1 VNTRRITLITA
12 IVLALGTGY
21 LTITYLGSLQA
32 QGASPKGARRVVI
45 VAAVDIPARVR
56 ITAAMLSRGEHAVTE
71 IDPDAIAE
79 QRQAVGSLA
88 LISIPAGGLITLA
101 KIGRPADVGLTVR
114 LSRGQRAVSI
124 GIDRVKGVSGLVQPG
139 DRVDVIAIPPRAGSE
154 PKAFTIIRGAI
165 VMALGN
171 QLESAGATPSPGA
184 ADVTTVTLA
193 VTPAQADLLSM
204 ADLTTTLR
212 LALRSPQEPI
222 RSLPVEKLVFE
233 NVPLAASAPV
243 EPLVSVPPPYLQPQF
258 MPRPIAVTAPAQAP
272 AVTIIDG
279 DRIVSRSDGFAVR

>member
-1 VNTRRITLITA
+1 MNTRRITLLTA
-12 IVLALGTGY
+12 VVLALGTAY
-21 LTITYLGSLQA
+21 LTISYLGSLKA
-32 QGASPKGARRVVI
+32 QSSTQGARRVVI
-45 VAAVDIPARVR
+45 VAAVDIPARAR
-56 ITAAMLSRGEHAVTE
+56 ITRAMLSRSERAASEV
-71 IDPDAIAE
+71 DPDAIGGERVAE
-79 QRQAVGSLA
+79 GSLA
-88 LISIPAGGLITLA
+88 LISIPIGGTITQS

-139 DRVDVIAIPPRAGSE
+139 DRVDVIAIPPRSGSE
-154 PKAFTIIRGAI
+154 PKAFTIIRGAV

-222 RSLPVEKLVFE
+222 RSLPVETLVFE
-233 NVPLAASAPV
+233 NVPAAPPPSAV
-243 EPLVSVPPPYLQPQF
+243 APLVSIPAPYLPQPL
-258 MPRPIAVTAPAQAP
+258 PRPIQVIAPP
-272 AVTIIDG
+272 AVTVIDG
-279 DRIVSRSDGFAVR
+279 DRVVSRPDGLSVR

>member
-1 VNTRRITLITA
+1 MNTRRITLLTA
-12 IVLALGTGY
+12 VVLALGTGY
-21 LTITYLGSLQA
+21 LTISYLGSLKA
-32 QGASPKGARRVVI
+32 QGSSQQGVRRVVI
-45 VAAVDIPARVR
+45 VAAVDIPARAR
-56 ITAAMLSRGEHAVTE
+56 ITRAMLGRSERAAAEV
-71 IDPDAIAE
+71 DPDAIAGE
-79 QRQAVGSLA
+79 RAAEGSLA
-88 LISIPAGGLITLA
+88 LISIPIGATITQS
-101 KIGRPADVGLTVR
+101 KIGRPVDVGLTVR

-139 DRVDVIAIPPRAGSE
+139 DRVDVIAIPPRSGSE
-154 PKAFTIIRGAI
+154 PKAFTIIRGAV

-171 QLESAGATPSPGA
+171 QLESVGATPSPGA

-222 RSLPVEKLVFE
+222 RSLPVETLVFE
-233 NVPLAASAPV
+233 NVPAVPPPAAV
-243 EPLVSVPPPYLQPQF
+243 TPLVSIPAPYLPQAV
-258 MPRPIAVTAPAQAP
+258 PRPIQVIAPP

-279 DRIVSRSDGFAVR
+279 DRVVSRPDGLSVH

>member
-1 VNTRRITLITA
+1 MNTRRITLLTA
-12 IVLALGTGY
+12 VVLALGTGY
-21 LTITYLGSLQA
+21 LTISYLGSLKA
-32 QGASPKGARRVVI
+32 QGSTQGARRVVI
-45 VAAVDIPARVR
+45 VAAVDIPARAR
-56 ITAAMLSRGEHAVTE
+56 ITRAMLSRSERAASEV
-71 IDPDAIAE
+71 DPDAIGGERAAE
-79 QRQAVGSLA
+79 GSLA
-88 LISIPAGGLITLA
+88 LISIPIGGTITQS
-101 KIGRPADVGLTVR
+101 KIGRPVDVGLTVR

-139 DRVDVIAIPPRAGSE
+139 DRVDVIAIPPRSGSE
-154 PKAFTIIRGAI
+154 PKAFTIIRGAV

-222 RSLPVEKLVFE
+222 RSLPVETLVFE
-233 NVPLAASAPV
+233 NVPMVPPPSAV
-243 EPLVSVPPPYLQPQF
+243 APLVSIPAPYLPQPI
-258 MPRPIAVTAPAQAP
+258 PRPIQVIAPP

-279 DRIVSRSDGFAVR
+279 DRVVSRSDGLSVR